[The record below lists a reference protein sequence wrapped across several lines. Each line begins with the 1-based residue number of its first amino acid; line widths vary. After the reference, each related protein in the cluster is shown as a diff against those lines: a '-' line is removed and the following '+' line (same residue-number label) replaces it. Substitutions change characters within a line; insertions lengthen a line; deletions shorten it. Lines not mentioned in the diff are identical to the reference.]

1 LNDSTRET
9 LPNRHA
15 KVTPNLDQ
23 EGLQQPRPEWA
34 SSDSVQRLE
43 GPLTAREIQV
53 LQAIVNGASNAQI
66 STSLNISQETVKT
79 HVKNI
84 LQKLQARDRAQA
96 VVIALGASL
105 VSFPD

>member
-1 LNDSTRET
+1 MNDSTREA

-23 EGLQQPRPEWA
+23 EGLQQPRPGWA
-34 SSDSVQRLE
+34 SSDSAQRLE

-66 STSLNISQETVKT
+66 STSLNMSQETVKT

-84 LQKLQARDRAQA
+84 LQKLQARDRTQA